1 MMLTFKDNKIEVVRA
16 AVEPQMLGV
25 AQRMVRQVLWKLARS
40 PAPHFKSDG
49 QVALRNYIGRLS
61 VTEAL
66 MYALT
71 PRISSIVGAEL
82 VPTYSYPVINFPG
95 AELTRHTDRPACE
108 VTATLT
114 ILNEPEEIW
123 PIFVE
128 ENGIAHQIDLNA
140 GDLAIY
146 DGISHPHWREPQ
158 AEGHYNISV
167 FYHYVVVGGPFEEWH
182 KRELTA
188 HPELMALYAPDPL
201 RTLFPKA

>member
-1 MMLTFKDNKIEVVRA
+1 MPTFKENKLEVVRG
-16 AVEPQMLGV
+16 AVEPMLLSIV
-25 AQRMVRQVLWKLARS
+25 QRMVRQVLWKLAQN
-40 PAPHFKSDG
+40 PAPHFKPDG

-71 PRISSIVGAEL
+71 PRIASIVGAEL

-114 ILNEPEEIW
+114 ILNEPDEVW

-128 ENGIAHQIDLNA
+128 ENGVAHQIDLNA

-146 DGISHPHWREPQ
+146 DGMAHPHWREPQ
-158 AEGHYNISV
+158 VEGHYNISV
-167 FYHYVVVGGPFEEWH
+167 FYHYVLVGGPFEGWH
-182 KRELTA
+182 TRELLA
-188 HPELMALYAPDPL
+188 HSELRALYEPAPL
-201 RTLFPKA
+201 RKLFPRG